1 MLVDARGGS
10 GQPGEGQPAR
20 AQTDAARSPEDSDAG
35 HIPTVAV
42 LGNPNAG
49 KSTVFNRLTGLSQK
63 VGNYPGVTVERKE
76 GFVELGG
83 RKLRVLDLP
92 GTYSLAAHSLDEI
105 VAVDVLLGHQ
115 QGESRPDLVLHV
127 VDSSNLE
134 RNLYL
139 LTQICELGLPV
150 LVVLNMVDV
159 AQRKGLHI
167 DAEKLS
173 ECLGLPVVSTQAH
186 RGTGVDELKRTI
198 HDLLESLE
206 RNGPGQGGASFAKGL
221 AVPEDLRRE
230 VAELHREMSPRVEHE
245 LGRDLHP
252 FEVLR
257 VLVDRE
263 GYAER
268 RFAGLMGETF
278 HAELEAARARA
289 GQAFPLPMLE
299 ARCRYALV
307 REKVDGCKRRHGP
320 SRPSWSE
327 RLDSVL
333 THKVFGVV
341 IFALMMLIVFQSI
354 FTWAAPALDLIDTAF
369 GELGSWVAGLLP
381 EGTLSSL
388 LVDGVIAGVGG
399 VVIFLPQ
406 ILILFL
412 FIGLL
417 EDCGYMARAA
427 FIMDKVMS
435 KCGLSGKSFI
445 PMLSGFACAVP
456 AIMAARVIES
466 RRDRIA
472 TILVT
477 PLMSC
482 SARLPVYA
490 ILIGTFIPDVPI
502 AGGLLGLQAATLFGL
517 YVLGIVVAVAMAWVF
532 KKTILR
538 GTTPPFVLELPSYKI
553 PSLGTVLLRLFDR
566 AKAFLVRA
574 GTIIL
579 TITIVVW
586 ALSYFP
592 RPASIAAS
600 YDEQRQETVAQLEAL
615 SNDQNASRAELE
627 ERASQLNE
635 EEAGAYLRQSFF
647 GRMGHAVEPIFAPLG
662 WDWKISMAALASF
675 PAREVVVSTL
685 GTIYNFGADA
695 EEETQQLG
703 ERLREERWPDS
714 DRPVFTIPVALS
726 IMVFFALCCQ
736 CGATVA
742 TIRRETSSWGWA
754 WFTFVYMTG
763 LAYVGA
769 FLTFQ
774 VGSRFFSGT

>member
-1 MLVDARGGS
+1 M
-10 GQPGEGQPAR
+10 
-20 AQTDAARSPEDSDAG
+20 
-35 HIPTVAV
+35 AV

-49 KSTVFNRLTGLSQK
+49 KSTVFNQLTGLSQK

-76 GFVELGG
+76 GFLHLDG
-83 RKLRVLDLP
+83 RTLRVLDLP
-92 GTYSLAAHSLDEI
+92 GTYSLAAHSLDEV

-115 QGESRPDLVLHV
+115 PGEARPDLVLHV
-127 VDSSNLE
+127 VDASNLE

-150 LVVLNMVDV
+150 LLVLNMVDV
-159 AQRKGLHI
+159 AERKGIHI

-173 ECLGLPVVSTQAH
+173 KRLGLPVVKTRAD
-186 RGTGVDELKRTI
+186 RGSGIHELKRTI
-198 HDLLESLE
+198 SDLVAVLEPD
-206 RNGPGQGGASFAKGL
+206 GPGASPSSLSREL

-230 VAELHREMSPRVEHE
+230 VSTLHREMRSRVERE

-257 VLVDRE
+257 ILVDRD

-268 RFAGLMGETF
+268 RFGRLLGESF
-278 HAELEAARARA
+278 HPELEAARSRA
-289 GQAFPLPMLE
+289 SQSFPLPMLE
-299 ARCRYALV
+299 ARARYALV
-307 REKVDGCKRRHGP
+307 RERVDGCKQQVVP
-320 SRPSWSE
+320 ARPGWSE

-333 THKVFGVV
+333 THRFLGLI
-341 IFALMMLIVFQSI
+341 IFAVMMLVVFQSI
-354 FTWAAPALDLIDTAF
+354 FTWAEPALNLIDAAF
-369 GELGSWVAGLLP
+369 AGLGSWVGGALP
-381 EGTLSSL
+381 EGAFSSL
-388 LVDGVIAGVGG
+388 LVDGVIAGVGA

-427 FIMDKVMS
+427 FIMDRVMS

-490 ILIGTFIPDVPI
+490 ILISTFIPDTSL

-517 YVLGIVVAVAMAWVF
+517 YSLGIVVAIAMAWVF
-532 KKTILR
+532 KRTILR
-538 GTTPPFVLELPSYKI
+538 GATPPFVLELPSYKI
-553 PSLGTVLLRLFDR
+553 PSPGTVILRLYDR
-566 AKAFLVRA
+566 ARAFLLRA

-579 TITIVVW
+579 TITVVVW

-592 RPASIAAS
+592 RPEVIAAPFS
-600 YDEQRQETVAQLEAL
+600 EQRRQALGQLEAL
-615 SNDQNASRAELE
+615 EDGPDATRVELE
-627 ERASQLNE
+627 AAIARLDEQ
-635 EEAGAYLRQSFF
+635 EAGAYLRQSFF
-647 GRMGHAVEPIFAPLG
+647 GRIGHVVAPVFAPLG
-662 WDWKISMAALASF
+662 WDWKISMAAIASF

-685 GTIYNFGADA
+685 GTIYNLGGDSEA
-695 EEETQQLG
+695 EAQQLG
-703 ERLREERWPDS
+703 ERLRAERWPGT

-742 TIRRETSSWGWA
+742 TIRRETNSWGWA
-754 WFTFVYMTG
+754 WFTFAYMTA
-763 LAYVGA
+763 LAYVGSL
-769 FLTFQ
+769 LTFQ
-774 VGSRFFSGT
+774 IGSRLFSAT

>member
-1 MLVDARGGS
+1 MLSVDARGDH
-10 GQPGEGQPAR
+10 PAEGRPSDARTAPAR
-20 AQTDAARSPEDSDAG
+20 APGGAEADTIR
-35 HIPTVAV
+35 TVAV

-76 GFVELGG
+76 GFVHVEG
-83 RKLRVLDLP
+83 RTLRLLDLP

-115 QGESRPDLVLHV
+115 QGEARPDLVLHV
-127 VDSSNLE
+127 VDASNLE

-139 LTQICELGLPV
+139 LTQICELGVPV

-159 AQRKGLHI
+159 AARKGTRI
-167 DAEKLS
+167 DAEKLA
-173 ECLGLPVVSTQAH
+173 ERLGVPVVTTQAH
-186 RGTGVDELKRTI
+186 RGTGIRELKQTI
-198 HDLLESLE
+198 SDLIAKLE
-206 RNGPGQGGASFAKGL
+206 RDGLPSLDASFSGNL
-221 AVPEDLRRE
+221 ALPEDLRRE
-230 VAELHREMSPRVEHE
+230 VAALHGEMSPRAERE

-257 VLVDRE
+257 VLVDRD
-263 GYAER
+263 GYAEK
-268 RFAGLMGETF
+268 RFAALMGASF
-278 HAELEAARARA
+278 QRELDAARARA
-289 GQAFPLPMLE
+289 SQSFPLPMLE

-307 REKVDGCKRRHGP
+307 RESVDGCRQQLGP
-320 SRPSWSE
+320 PRAGWSE

-333 THKVFGVV
+333 THRVFGVV
-341 IFALMMLIVFQSI
+341 IFAIMMLIVFQSI
-354 FTWAAPALDLIDTAF
+354 FTWAEPALNAIDAAF
-369 GELGSWVAGLLP
+369 GALGGWVSEVLP

-427 FIMDKVMS
+427 FIMDRVMS

-456 AIMAARVIES
+456 AIMAARVIEN

-490 ILIGTFIPDVPI
+490 ILIGTFIPNVPLV
-502 AGGLLGLQAATLFGL
+502 GGFLGLQAATLFGL
-517 YVLGIVVAVAMAWVF
+517 YLLGIVVAVAMAWLF

-538 GTTPPFVLELPSYKI
+538 GATPPFVLELPSYKI
-553 PSLGTVLLRLFDR
+553 PSPGTVLLRLYDR
-566 AKAFLVRA
+566 AKAFLLRA

-592 RPASIAAS
+592 RPDGIAAS
-600 YDEQRQETVAQLEAL
+600 FDEQRQETIQKLDELAGDEVAMRTELEARI
-615 SNDQNASRAELE
+615 SRLD
-627 ERASQLNE
+627 E

-647 GRMGHAVEPIFAPLG
+647 GRMGHVVAPVFEPLG
-662 WDWKISMAALASF
+662 WDWKISMAAIASF

-695 EEETQQLG
+695 EEESRQLG
-703 ERLREERWPDS
+703 ERLREEKWPDS
-714 DRPVFTIPVALS
+714 GRSVFSIPVALS

-742 TIRRETSSWGWA
+742 TIQRETSSWRWA
-754 WFTFVYMTG
+754 WFAFVYMTG

-769 FLTFQ
+769 LVTFQ
-774 VGSRFFSGT
+774 IGSRFFGGT